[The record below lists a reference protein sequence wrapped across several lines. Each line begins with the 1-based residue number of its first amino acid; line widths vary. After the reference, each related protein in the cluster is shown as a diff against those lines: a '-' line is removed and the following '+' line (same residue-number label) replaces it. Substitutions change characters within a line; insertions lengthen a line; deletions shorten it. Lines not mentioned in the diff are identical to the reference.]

1 MELIKDRVLGL
12 DMKALQQILLS
23 LEQRYGGIYSAAF
36 IDLNSGGNL
45 SVTATDTDIVTANL
59 DMTSAATT
67 VTTADLDITSA
78 AVNITGAA
86 DVTITGAN
94 VRLVGA
100 LIYLN

>member
-1 MELIKDRVLGL
+1 
-12 DMKALQQILLS
+12 MKALGTTTIIGTKGMVLS
-23 LEQRYGGIYSAAF
+23 GPAGMN
-36 IDLNSGGNL
+36 LNSGGNL

-59 DMTSAATT
+59 DLTSAATT
-67 VTTADLDITSA
+67 VTTADLDVNSA